1 LHGDRKFDD
10 QKIGWILVKMKLK
23 RDIKNIVERKEAI
36 MERQNYKTIFHPPTG
51 QAIPKGS
58 FFYKFLKYVERVTG
72 KRSISNFIFQG
83 TILTIFGGIPTIF
96 GSILRPMVY
105 RVILG
110 KIDKSCLIEKNVRLA
125 IPSRIFLGNRVFIGE
140 YSYLDPKS
148 NRTKIMLGND
158 VYISRL
164 CRLSSGSSEDYIGK
178 IVIEDSVHVGQNCF
192 IDGTGKLKIG
202 KDSLLGPNVAILSA
216 DHEFKNPTVPIRLQG
231 AIPKAIVIEED
242 VWLGANV
249 IVLGDVT
256 IGKGSVIG
264 AGSVVTKDVPSYSIA
279 VGVPAKVIGKRG

>member
-1 LHGDRKFDD
+1 
-10 QKIGWILVKMKLK
+10 
-23 RDIKNIVERKEAI
+23 
-36 MERQNYKTIFHPPTG
+36 MERRDYKTASHPPTG

-58 FFYKFLKYVERVTG
+58 FFDKFLKYIKRVTG
-72 KRSISNFIFQG
+72 KRSIFNFIFQG
-83 TILTIFGGIPTIF
+83 TVLTVFGGLPTIV
-96 GSILRPMVY
+96 GSIIRAIVY

-110 KIDKSCLIEKNVRLA
+110 KIGKSCLIENNVRLA
-125 IPSRIFLGNRVFIGE
+125 IPSQIFLGNRVFIGE

-148 NRTKIMLGND
+148 NRTKIVLGND

-164 CRLSSGSSEDYIGK
+164 CRISSGSSEEYNGEVIIG
-178 IVIEDSVHVGQNCF
+178 DSVHVGQNCF

-202 KDSLLGPNVAILSA
+202 KDSMLGHNVVFLTGN
-216 DHEFKNPTVPIRLQG
+216 HEFKNPTIPIRLQG
-231 AIPKAIVIEED
+231 GIPMPIVVGED

-264 AGSVVTKDVPSYSIA
+264 AGSVVTKNIPPYSVAI
-279 VGVPAKVIGKRG
+279 GVPAKVISKRSLQGGT